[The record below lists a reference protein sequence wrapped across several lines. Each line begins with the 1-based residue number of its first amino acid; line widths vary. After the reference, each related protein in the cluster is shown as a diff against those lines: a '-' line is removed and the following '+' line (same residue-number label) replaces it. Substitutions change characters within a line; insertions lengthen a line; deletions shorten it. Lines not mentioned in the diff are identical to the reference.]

1 MLHALHAMSRTCGS
15 SWHRQALLASDVA
28 GCYHCLSEFPPS
40 TVSTWCDGGRPG
52 QTAICPHCGVD
63 AVVGFRGR
71 VDAAW
76 MARMHQREFD

>member
-1 MLHALHAMSRTCGS
+1 
-15 SWHRQALLASDVA
+15 
-28 GCYHCLSEFPPS
+28 
-40 TVSTWCDGGRPG
+40 VSTWCDGGRPG